1 MVPGLEE
8 EERGRAVHVGGPH
21 ISSHSQLVLLD
32 THANVPFWGPGPTS
46 ESGPLQPVGL
56 LILAQWLVAQ
66 LFGQAVLT
74 ALLSHRVCP
83 QCHIRA

>member
-32 THANVPFWGPGPTS
+32 THARFPFLGPTFLLPPS
-46 ESGPLQPVGL
+46 LEVGAFTPAPCML
-56 LILAQWLVAQ
+56 C
-66 LFGQAVLT
+66 FTSRG
-74 ALLSHRVCP
+74 
-83 QCHIRA
+83 